1 MPAYKPLQLRDINVV
16 SIRLAS
22 PETILSWSRG
32 EVKKP
37 ETINYRTLKPE
48 MNGLFCE
55 RIFGPS
61 KDWECYCGKYKK
73 PRYRGITCEKCG
85 VEVTHSKVRRERMG
99 HITLAAP
106 VCHIWYVKG
115 IPGRISSLLDISSK
129 ELEKIVYYI
138 NFIVTEV
145 NDELIEE
152 LIPQIELAVEEEIE
166 SIHNLKDEESAIVEF
181 TVPKLLEQILDTFTA
196 SERIVLPGE
205 TKAVVKKKESLTA
218 DAISRMMDAGVFE
231 YSAFDEEDQEVL
243 VVLHEF
249 LEAILH
255 DYQAAEPIVDPETGE
270 VLVDAGQKISKQG
283 TEKIIKANLKKLK
296 LLDIQQQAVNEARR
310 QENLKRCDEM
320 VAAIELLPTLEKKK
334 LLSESEHRRLGMLA
348 DVIRERL
355 GVNPDD
361 LWQAEMGA
369 GAVKK
374 LLQEV
379 DLEKEA
385 DELKDEIENSRG
397 AKRAKFIK
405 RLSVIRSFLRS
416 GNKPEWMVLEVLPV
430 IPPELR
436 PMVQL
441 EGGRFAASDLND
453 LYRRVINRNNRLK
466 RLMEI
471 KAPESIIRNEKRM
484 LQEAVDALI
493 DNGRRG
499 KAVTGTNNRPIK
511 SLSDLLKGKQGRFR
525 QNLLG
530 KRVDYSGR
538 SVIVVGPELKL
549 HQCGLPKV
557 MALEFFKPFVLKKLV
572 DRGYAPQIKNAKTL
586 VEQMDPRVWDVLDE
600 VITGNPVLLNRAPT
614 LHRLGIQ
621 AFEPV
626 LIDGKAIQIHPLV
639 CAAFNADFDGDQMAV
654 HLPLS
659 LAAQAEA
666 RILMLSCNNILLP
679 ADGKPVVGPTHD
691 MILGLHYMT
700 LLKTEDEER
709 FTRFVSALHRGKPA
723 KIEGVRF
730 FTDPDELK
738 LAHDLGEVGL
748 HELVRVRLPNK
759 AVIYSGSKKA
769 YPVENGVIVTT
780 LGRVIFNSVFP
791 DEMPFI
797 NSTVLRKH
805 VNEIIG
811 QLHKRYGVA
820 MTVDILDEI
829 KRIGFLYST
838 LAGVTIAIDDV
849 TVPEQKW
856 EMIGSAEQTVERY
869 QKDFEKEV
877 ARIQKTLK
885 DEDLKK
891 KKIAELEEERY
902 INTIKHWTEVTSQV
916 TDLMMRNFSKL
927 NPVYMM
933 AFSGARGKIQQ
944 IKQLAGLRGLMAD
957 PTGRIIELPIKS
969 NFREGLTVLEYF
981 ISTHG
986 ARKGLADT
994 ALRTADSGYLTRRLV
1009 DVAQDV
1015 MIVEED
1021 CGTEDYIEITATTDG
1036 KKVIQSLAERLRGR
1050 VAAES
1055 IVDEE
1060 TGEIVLSRGKLIDEE
1075 AAEKLESLGI
1085 KKVRVRSVLSCASRN
1100 GVCCQ
1105 CYGLDLGT
1113 GRRVEVGTPIGI
1125 IAAQSIGE
1133 PGTQLTMR
1141 TFHTGGVAGLGQY
1154 DITQGLP
1161 QVELLFELFEARYQ
1175 KKGAV
1180 IAPISGKIKIHEEPF
1195 LLTIRPRA
1203 GSKAKEVTMDEAH
1216 FAGKKL
1222 IVSDGDRVKRGDPL
1236 TRGLINPR
1244 EILQLSGTRATA
1256 QFLVE
1261 EVQAIYKGQ
1270 GVSTN
1275 DKHIEVIV
1283 RQMLKFMKV
1292 TDSGDSD
1299 LLEGDLVE
1307 TYRYEDIVREYEKQK
1322 LNPPKAEHVLLGIS
1336 KASLFS
1342 ESFLSASSF
1351 QETTKVLTNAA
1362 IEGRVDYLR
1371 GLKENVIIGRLVPVG
1386 TGRSDFKYFVPQSE
1400 DGDEDLEVA
1409 SEEPIEI
1416 NPADYDDEEV
1426 LAPRQS
1432 VQH

>member
-1 MPAYKPLQLRDINVV
+1 MPAYKPLQLSDINVV

-145 NDELIEE
+145 TTSQVEE
-152 LIPQIELAVEEEIE
+152 LVPQIELAVEEEIE
-166 SIHNLKDEESAIVEF
+166 AIHNMKDEEPAIDDYS
-181 TVPKLLEQILDTFTA
+181 VPILLEQILDPFPA
-196 SERIVLPGE
+196 SEKIVLPGQS
-205 TKAVVKKKESLTA
+205 KAVVKKKDTVTS
-218 DAISRMMDAGVFE
+218 DAVSKMIDARIFE
-231 YSAFDEEDQEVL
+231 YSAFDEEGQEVL
-243 VVLHEF
+243 VVLFDF

-270 VLVDAGQKISKQG
+270 VLVEAGEKISRIAA
-283 TEKIIKANLKKLK
+283 EKILKAGIKKLS
-296 LLDIQQQAVNEARR
+296 LLDVQQQAVNEARR
-310 QENLKRCDEM
+310 QENLRRGDEL
-320 VAAIELLPTLEKKK
+320 VAAIELLPSLEKKK
-334 LLSESEHRRLGMLA
+334 LLSESEHRRLGMLG
-348 DVIRERL
+348 DVVRERL
-355 GVNPDD
+355 GVNPDE

-374 LLQEV
+374 LLAEV
-379 DLEKEA
+379 DLESEA
-385 DELKDEIENSRG
+385 AQLKYDIDNSRG
-397 AKRAKFIK
+397 AKRAKYIK

-416 GNKPEWMVLEVLPV
+416 GNSPEWMVLEILPV

-586 VEQMDPRVWDVLDE
+586 VEQMDSRVWDVLDE
-600 VITGNPVLLNRAPT
+600 VIKGNPVLLNRAPT

-639 CAAFNADFDGDQMAV
+639 CTAFNADFDGDQMAV

-666 RILMLSCNNILLP
+666 RILMLSANNILLP
-679 ADGKPVVGPTHD
+679 ADGKPVVSPTHD
-691 MILGLHYMT
+691 MILGIHYMT
-700 LLKTEDEER
+700 ILQDEDEEK
-709 FTRFVSALHRGKPA
+709 FTKYTQALHRDKPA
-723 KIEGVRF
+723 KLEGLKYF
-730 FTDPDELK
+730 YDADELK

-748 HELVRVRLPNK
+748 QELVRLRVKHASVVYP
-759 AVIYSGSKKA
+759 GSKKV
-769 YPVENGVIVTT
+769 YPIENGILITT
-780 LGRVIFNSVFP
+780 LGRVIFNSAFP
-791 DEMPFI
+791 LELPF
-797 NSTVLRKH
+797 
-805 VNEIIG
+805 VNKTIQRSDVNDIISN
-811 QLHKRYGVA
+811 LHKRYGVA
-820 MTVDILDEI
+820 TTVDILDEI
-829 KRIGFLYST
+829 KRIGFLHST
-838 LAGVTIAIDDV
+838 LAGVTISIDDV
-849 TVPEQKW
+849 TVPQQKW
-856 EMIGSAEQTVERY
+856 ELIEDAEKVVEQY
-869 QKDFEKEV
+869 QSDYEKEV
-877 ARIQKTLK
+877 AKVEKTLK
-885 DEDLKK
+885 DEEKK
-891 KKIAELEEERY
+891 KQKVKELEEERY
-902 INTIKHWTEVTSQV
+902 ISTIKHWTEVSGQV
-916 TDLMMRNFSKL
+916 TDLMMRNFSRL

-933 AFSGARGKIQQ
+933 AYSGARGKVQQ

-1009 DVAQDV
+1009 DVAQDI
-1015 MIVEED
+1015 MIVEHD
-1021 CGTEDYIEITATTDG
+1021 CATEDYIEIGATMDG
-1036 KKVIQSLAERLRGR
+1036 RKVIQNLVERIRGR
-1050 VAAES
+1050 IAAET
-1055 IVDEE
+1055 IVDED
-1060 TGEIVLSRGKLIDEE
+1060 TGEIILSAGKLIDEE
-1075 AAEKLESLGI
+1075 AAEKLEALGI
-1085 KKVRVRSVLSCASRN
+1085 ETVKVRSVLSCASRN
-1100 GVCCQ
+1100 GVCSM

-1113 GRRVEVGTPIGI
+1113 GRMVEPGTPIGI

-1180 IAPISGKIKIHEEPF
+1180 IAPISGKVKIHEEPF
-1195 LLTIRPRA
+1195 LLTIQPRA
-1203 GSKAKEVTMDEAH
+1203 GAKTKEVTFDEGH
-1216 FAGKKL
+1216 FTGKKL
-1222 IVSDGDRVKRGDPL
+1222 LVQDSDRVRKGDPL
-1236 TRGLINPR
+1236 TGGLINPR

-1256 QFLVE
+1256 QFLVD

-1270 GVSTN
+1270 GVNTN

-1307 TYRYEDIVREYEKQK
+1307 TYRFEEIRQEYEKQK
-1322 LNPPKAEHVLLGIS
+1322 MHPPKAEHVLLGIS

-1362 IEGRVDYLR
+1362 IEGRTDHLR

-1386 TGRSDFKYFVPQSE
+1386 TGRSDFRYFVPE
-1400 DGDEDLEVA
+1400 IDDEDEELIQEM
-1409 SEEPIEI
+1409 EEPMEI
-1416 NPADYDDEEV
+1416 NPADYDDEE
-1426 LAPRQS
+1426 LIAP
-1432 VQH
+1432 QHSR

>member
-1 MPAYKPLQLRDINVV
+1 MPATRPLQLRDINVV

-99 HITLAAP
+99 HIALSAP

-115 IPGRISSLLDISSK
+115 IPGRVSSLLDISSK

-138 NFIVTEV
+138 NFIITVVESKA
-145 NDELIEE
+145 IED

-166 SIHNLKDEESAIVEF
+166 AIHNMKDEESAVDEYR
-181 TVPKLLEQILDTFTA
+181 VPVLLEQILAPYVA
-196 SERIVLPGE
+196 SEKVVLPGQSR
-205 TKAVVKKKESLTA
+205 AVVKKKDHFTA
-218 DAISRMMDAGVFE
+218 DAISKMIDARILEFPA
-231 YSAFDEEDQEVL
+231 YDEENQEVL

-249 LEAILH
+249 LEAILPDH
-255 DYQAAEPIVDPETGE
+255 LSAEPIIDPDTGE
-270 VLVDAGQKISKQG
+270 ILQDAGSRISKNIA
-283 TEKIIKANLKKLK
+283 ERILAAKITKLH
-296 LLDIQQQAVNEARR
+296 LLDTQQQAVNQARR
-310 QENLKRCDEM
+310 QENLRRADEL
-320 VAAIELLPTLEKKK
+320 VAAVELLPNLQKKK

-348 DVIRERL
+348 DVIHERL

-369 GAVKK
+369 GAIKK
-374 LLQEV
+374 LLREV
-379 DLEKEA
+379 DLDGEATTLKE
-385 DELKDEIENSRG
+385 DIDKSKG
-397 AKRAKFIK
+397 AKRAKLIK

-466 RLMEI
+466 RLTEI

-538 SVIVVGPELKL
+538 SVIVVGPELRL
-549 HQCGLPKV
+549 HQCGLPKI

-572 DRGYAPQIKNAKTL
+572 DKGYAPQIKNAKTL
-586 VEQMDPRVWDVLDE
+586 IEQMDPRVWDVLDE
-600 VITGNPVLLNRAPT
+600 VIKGHPVLLNRAPT

-659 LAAQAEA
+659 LEAQAEA
-666 RILMLSCNNILLP
+666 RILMLSANNILLP
-679 ADGKPVVGPTHD
+679 ADGKPVVGPSHD
-691 MILGLHYMT
+691 MVLGIHYMT
-700 LLKTEDEER
+700 ILAEKDEQKFNKYVQSLERDKSVKLPDLRLLAD
-709 FTRFVSALHRGKPA
+709 G
-723 KIEGVRF
+723 
-730 FTDPDELK
+730 DELK
-738 LAHDLGEVGL
+738 LAQQLGEVGL
-748 HELVRVRLPNK
+748 QELVRVRVRNSTVL
-759 AVIYSGSKKA
+759 
-769 YPVENGVIVTT
+769 YPGTRKVMPIEGGVLVTT
-780 LGRVIFNSVFP
+780 LGRLIFNEVFP
-791 DEMPFI
+791 KELPFLNRTI
-797 NSTVLRKH
+797 MKKD
-805 VNEIIG
+805 VNDVIG
-811 QLHKRYGVA
+811 MLHKRYGVA
-820 MTVDILDEI
+820 MTVDVLDEI
-829 KRIGFLYST
+829 KRIGFHYST
-838 LAGVTIAIDDV
+838 IAGITISMEDV
-849 TVPEQKW
+849 KVPEQKW
-856 EMIGSAEQTVERY
+856 ELIEEAEKVVEKL
-869 QKDFEKEV
+869 QSTFEKKVQQVMKSE
-877 ARIQKTLK
+877 K
-885 DEDLKK
+885 DEDTKNRK
-891 KKIAELEEERY
+891 VKVLEEERY
-902 INTIKHWTEVTSQV
+902 INIIKHWTEVTSHV
-916 TDLMMRNFSKL
+916 TELMMENFGAF

-933 AFSGARGKIQQ
+933 ASSGARGNVSQ
-944 IKQLAGLRGLMAD
+944 IKQLAALRGLMAD

-969 NFREGLTVLEYF
+969 NFREGLSVLEYF

-1015 MIVEED
+1015 MIVEDD
-1021 CGTEDYIEITATTDG
+1021 CGTEDYIELGAATDG
-1036 KKVIQSLAERLRGR
+1036 RKVYQTLVERVGGR
-1050 VAAES
+1050 VAAETV
-1055 IVDEE
+1055 VDPD
-1060 TGEIVLSRGKLIDEE
+1060 TGEIVITKGHLFDEDS
-1075 AAEKLESLGI
+1075 AEKVEALGI
-1085 KKVRVRSVLSCASRN
+1085 QTVKVRSVLSCASRK
-1100 GVCCQ
+1100 GVCRK
-1105 CYGLDLGT
+1105 CYGIDLGM
-1113 GRRVEVGTPIGI
+1113 GRLVEVGAPIGI

-1141 TFHTGGVAGLGQY
+1141 TFHTGGIAGLGQY

-1175 KKGAV
+1175 RQGAV
-1180 IAPISGKIKIHEEPF
+1180 IAPISGKVIMHEEPF

-1203 GSKAKEVTMDEAH
+1203 GSKSKEVTMDESA

-1222 IVSDGDRVKRGDPL
+1222 IVSDGDRVKRGEPL
-1236 TRGLINPR
+1236 TRGLVNPR
-1244 EILQLSGTRATA
+1244 EILLLSGVRATE
-1256 QFLVE
+1256 QFLVD

-1270 GVSTN
+1270 GVNTN

-1283 RQMLKFMKV
+1283 RQMLKFVKV
-1292 TDSGDSD
+1292 TDAGDSD
-1299 LLEGDLVE
+1299 LLEGDLKE
-1307 TYRYEDIVREYEKQK
+1307 THTYEDLVKHYEKQK
-1322 LNPPKAEHVLLGIS
+1322 LRPPKAEHVLLGIS

-1342 ESFLSASSF
+1342 ESFLSAASF

-1362 IEGRVDYLR
+1362 IEGRVDYLT

-1386 TGRSDFKYFVPQSE
+1386 TGRADFRYFVAESE
-1400 DGDEDLEVA
+1400 DQAEV
-1409 SEEPIEI
+1409 SPEPREAYEV
-1416 NPADYDDEEV
+1416 NPADYDDEE
-1426 LAPRQS
+1426 LAAPHAVR
-1432 VQH
+1432 

>member
-1 MPAYKPLQLRDINVV
+1 MPAHRSLQLRDIKVV
-16 SIRLAS
+16 SIKLAS

-99 HITLAAP
+99 HISLSAP

-138 NFIVTEV
+138 NFIVTEI
-145 NDELIEE
+145 DSKAIED

-166 SIHNLKDEESAIVEF
+166 AIQNMQDEESAVGDYS
-181 TVPKLLEQILDTFTA
+181 VPVLLEQILGPYIA
-196 SERIVLPGE
+196 SEKIVLPGE
-205 TKAVVKKKESLTA
+205 TKAIIKKKEHYTTEALA
-218 DAISRMMDAGVFE
+218 KMIE
-231 YSAFDEEDQEVL
+231 YGILEVPSFDEEGQEVMVIL
-243 VVLHEF
+243 FEF
-249 LEAILH
+249 LEAILP
-255 DYQAAEPIVDPETGE
+255 DYRTAEPIVDPESGE
-270 VLVDAGQKISKQG
+270 ILIDAGLKINKG
-283 TEKIIKANLKKLK
+283 AGEKILQAGLQTLS
-296 LLDIQQQAVNEARR
+296 LLDTQQQAVNEARR
-310 QENLKRCDEM
+310 QENLRRADEL
-320 VAAIELLPTLEKKK
+320 VAAVELLPSCTKKK

-355 GVNPDD
+355 GVQPET

-374 LLQEV
+374 LLREV
-379 DLEKEA
+379 ELEVEA
-385 DELKDEIENSRG
+385 KQLREDIVTAKG
-397 AKRAKFIK
+397 AKRAKYIK
-405 RLSVIRSFLRS
+405 RLGVIRSFLRS
-416 GNKPEWMVLEVLPV
+416 GNLPEWMVLEVLPV

-471 KAPESIIRNEKRM
+471 KAPESIIRNERRM

-586 VEQMDPRVWDVLDE
+586 IEQMDPRVWDVLDE
-600 VITGNPVLLNRAPT
+600 VIKGKPVLLNRAPT

-626 LIDGKAIQIHPLV
+626 LVDGKAIQIHPLV

-659 LAAQAEA
+659 LEAQAEA
-666 RILMLSCNNILLP
+666 RILMLSANNILLP
-679 ADGKPVVGPTHD
+679 ADGKPVVSPSHD
-691 MILGLHYMT
+691 MVLGIHYMT
-700 LLKTEDEER
+700 ILNEVDEEA
-709 FTRFVSALHRGKPA
+709 FLKYTQAMVKGKSQ
-723 KIEGVRF
+723 KITGLKYFSNV
-730 FTDPDELK
+730 DELR
-738 LAHDLGEVGL
+738 LAHELEEVDLK
-748 HELVRVRLPNK
+748 ELVKVRVSNALVTVP
-759 AVIYSGSKKA
+759 GSKKH
-769 YPVENGVIVTT
+769 YSVENGILVTS
-780 LGRVIFNSVFP
+780 LGRVIFNQAFP
-791 DEMPFI
+791 DDFPFMNKTI
-797 NSTVLRKH
+797 MKKD
-805 VNEIIG
+805 VNGMIG
-811 QLHKRYGVA
+811 QLHKQYGVA
-820 MTVDILDEI
+820 TTVDVLDEI
-829 KRIGFLYST
+829 KRIGFRYST
-838 LAGVTIAIDDV
+838 IAGITIAIDDV
-849 TVPEQKW
+849 LIPKEKW
-856 EMIGSAEQTVERY
+856 KLIDKAEKTVEKF
-869 QKDFEKEV
+869 QVDFRKKMSKLESSAKGPEEK
-877 ARIQKTLK
+877 ANKAK
-885 DEDLKK
+885 
-891 KKIAELEEERY
+891 ELEEERY
-902 INTIKHWTEVTSQV
+902 ISTIKHWTETTSLV
-916 TDLMMRNFSKL
+916 TDLMMQNLGRL

-933 AFSGARGKIQQ
+933 AHSGARGKTSQ
-944 IKQLAGLRGLMAD
+944 IKQLAALRGLMAD
-957 PTGRIIELPIKS
+957 PTGRIIELPITS
-969 NFREGLTVLEYF
+969 NFREGLSVLEYF

-1015 MIVEED
+1015 MIIEDD
-1021 CGTEDYIEITATTDG
+1021 CGTDDYIELGATLDG
-1036 KKVIQSLAERLRGR
+1036 RKVIQSLPERLHGR
-1050 VAAES
+1050 CAAET
-1055 IVDEE
+1055 ILDPDTGELLITKDEIFDEE
-1060 TGEIVLSRGKLIDEE
+1060 S
-1075 AAEKLESLGI
+1075 AEKIEALGI
-1085 KKVRVRSVLSCASRN
+1085 ETVKVRSVLSCEARN
-1100 GVCCQ
+1100 GVCRK

-1113 GRRVEVGTPIGI
+1113 GRIVEVGAPIGI

-1180 IAPISGKIKIHEEPF
+1180 IAPISGKVKIHDDPF

-1203 GSKAKEVTMDEAH
+1203 GSKSKEVTLDEAN
-1216 FAGKKL
+1216 FTGKKL
-1222 IVSDGDRVKRGDPL
+1222 IIGNGDRVRRGEPL
-1236 TRGLINPR
+1236 TRGLVNPR
-1244 EILQLSGTRATA
+1244 EILQLSGVRATA
-1256 QFLVE
+1256 QFLVDQ
-1261 EVQAIYKGQ
+1261 VQAIYKGQ
-1270 GVSTN
+1270 GVNTN

-1283 RQMLKFMKV
+1283 RQMLKFTKIS
-1292 TDSGDSD
+1292 DSGDSD
-1299 LLEGDLVE
+1299 LLEGDLVDAFRFE
-1307 TYRYEDIVREYEKQK
+1307 KIVAEFEKKK
-1322 LNPPKAEHVLLGIS
+1322 LTPPKAEHVLLGIS

-1362 IEGRVDYLR
+1362 IEGRTDYLR

-1386 TGRSDFKYFVPQSE
+1386 TGRNDFRYFVAQSE
-1400 DGDEDLEVA
+1400 QEEDEDVA
-1409 SEEPIEI
+1409 VDEFVEI
-1416 NPADYDDEEV
+1416 NPADYDDDE
-1426 LAPRQS
+1426 LAPPSRR
-1432 VQH
+1432 

>member
-1 MPAYKPLQLRDINVV
+1 MPAHRSLQLRDINVV

-99 HITLAAP
+99 HITLSAP

-145 NDELIEE
+145 DQDAVGEL
-152 LIPQIELAVEEEIE
+152 LPQIELAVEEEINA
-166 SIHNLKDEESAIVEF
+166 IQNMQDEESAVDNYPVAI
-181 TVPKLLEQILDTFTA
+181 LLEQILEPYIA
-196 SERIVLPGE
+196 SEKVVLPGE
-205 TKAVVKKKESLTA
+205 TKALVKKKEHFGA
-218 DAISRMMDAGVFE
+218 DQLAKMIKHGIHEVP
-231 YSAFDEEDQEVL
+231 AFDEENQEVL
-243 VVLHEF
+243 VILHEF
-249 LEAILH
+249 LEAILP
-255 DYQAAEPIVDPETGE
+255 DYQTAEPIVDPATGE
-270 VLVDAGQKISKQG
+270 VFVDAGQKIKLPVA
-283 TEKIIKANLKKLK
+283 EKIIKARLQKLS
-296 LLDIQQQAVNEARR
+296 LLDTQQLAINDSRR
-310 QENLKRCDEM
+310 QENLKRADEL
-320 VAAIELLPTLEKKK
+320 VAAIELLPALNKKK

-355 GVNPDD
+355 GVNPET

-369 GAVKK
+369 GAIKK
-374 LLQEV
+374 LLKEV
-379 DLEKEA
+379 DLEGDANAIKA
-385 DELKDEIENSRG
+385 EIDQSKG
-397 AKRAKFIK
+397 AKRAKYIK

-416 GNKPEWMVLEVLPV
+416 GNHPEWMVLEALPV

-471 KAPESIIRNEKRM
+471 KAPESIIRNERRM

-549 HQCGLPKV
+549 HQCGLPKI

-572 DRGYAPQIKNAKTL
+572 DKGYAPQIKNAKTL
-586 VEQMDPRVWDVLDE
+586 IEQMDPRVWDVLDE
-600 VITGNPVLLNRAPT
+600 VIKGNPVLLNRAPT

-626 LIDGKAIQIHPLV
+626 LIEGKAIQIHPLV

-659 LAAQAEA
+659 LEAQAEA
-666 RILMLSCNNILLP
+666 RILMLSSNNILLP
-679 ADGKPVVGPTHD
+679 ADGKPVVSPSHD
-691 MILGLHYMT
+691 IILGIHYMT
-700 LLKTEDEER
+700 LLQDADEE
-709 FTRFVSALHRGKPA
+709 ALLKYTQGLVKDKSQ
-723 KIEGVRF
+723 KITGLKF
-730 FTDPDELK
+730 FCDVDELR
-738 LAHDLGEVGL
+738 LAHDLDEVGL
-748 HELVRVRLPNK
+748 QELVKVKVNNSS
-759 AVIYSGSKKA
+759 VIYPGSKKVW
-769 YPVENGVIVTT
+769 PVENGIMVTS
-780 LGRVIFNSVFP
+780 LGRVIFNEVFP
-791 DEMPFI
+791 RDFPFM
-797 NSTVLRKH
+797 NKTVMKKD
-805 VNEIIG
+805 VTDMIG
-811 QLHKRYGVA
+811 SLHKKYGVA
-820 MTVDILDEI
+820 LTVDVLDEI
-829 KRIGFLYST
+829 KMIGFKYST
-838 LAGVTIAIDDV
+838 IAGVTIAIDDV
-849 TVPEQKW
+849 HVPQEKWKLIEQAGK
-856 EMIGSAEQTVERY
+856 TVEGFQVDY
-869 QKDFEKEV
+869 D
-877 ARIQKTLK
+877 
-885 DEDLKK
+885 
-891 KKIAELEEERY
+891 KKIAKLEKSGKDDEQKSKLAKEYEEDRY
-902 INTIKHWTEVTSQV
+902 ISTIKQWTETTSQV
-916 TDLMMRNFSKL
+916 TDLMMQNFGRL

-933 AFSGARGKIQQ
+933 AHSGARGKTSQ
-944 IKQLAGLRGLMAD
+944 IKQLAALRGLMAD
-957 PTGRIIELPIKS
+957 PTGRIIELPITS
-969 NFREGLTVLEYF
+969 NFREGLSVLEYF

-1021 CGTEDYIEITATTDG
+1021 CNTDDYIELGATLDG
-1036 KKVIQSLAERLRGR
+1036 RKVIQSLPERLLGR
-1050 VAAES
+1050 TSADTILDPDTGELL
-1055 IVDEE
+1055 ITKGEIFDEE
-1060 TGEIVLSRGKLIDEE
+1060 SSEKIE
-1075 AAEKLESLGI
+1075 ALGI
-1085 KKVRVRSVLSCASRN
+1085 ETAKVRSVLSCESRN
-1100 GVCCQ
+1100 GVCQ
-1105 CYGLDLGT
+1105 RCYGLDLST
-1113 GRRVEVGTPIGI
+1113 GRMVEVGAPIGI

-1180 IAPISGKIKIHEEPF
+1180 VAPITGKIKLHEDPF
-1195 LLTIRPRA
+1195 LLIIRPKA
-1203 GSKAKEVTMDEAH
+1203 GSKYKEVTMDEAT

-1222 IVSDGDRVKRGDPL
+1222 IVGDEDKVRRGEPL
-1236 TRGLINPR
+1236 TRGLVNPR
-1244 EILQLSGTRATA
+1244 EILQLSGVRATA
-1256 QFLVE
+1256 QFLVD

-1270 GVSTN
+1270 GVNTN

-1283 RQMLKFMKV
+1283 RQMLKFVKV
-1292 TDSGDSD
+1292 IDSGDSD

-1307 TYRYEDIVREYEKQK
+1307 AYRYETIVKDFEKKK
-1322 LNPPKAEHVLLGIS
+1322 LKPPKAEHVLLGIS

-1362 IEGRVDYLR
+1362 IEGRTDYLR

-1386 TGRSDFKYFVPQSE
+1386 TGRADFKYFVAHSE
-1400 DGDEDLEVA
+1400 QADDDDVEVN
-1409 SEEPIEI
+1409 ELVEI
-1416 NPADYDDEEV
+1416 NPADYDDDEA
-1426 LAPRQS
+1426 LAPPAHR
-1432 VQH
+1432 